1 MYYEYMSDLR
11 ACILKYLGNEALREQ
26 VEALQGDEDG
36 EGFADDDDEEGGDFE
51 GDEEEDDVEVD
62 EE

>member
-1 MYYEYMSDLR
+1 MYCEHMSDLR
-11 ACILKYLGNEALREQ
+11 ACIFLYLGNEALREQ

-36 EGFADDDDEEGGDFE
+36 EGFAEEDDEEGGDSV
-51 GDEEEDDVEVD
+51 GDEEEDDEGVD